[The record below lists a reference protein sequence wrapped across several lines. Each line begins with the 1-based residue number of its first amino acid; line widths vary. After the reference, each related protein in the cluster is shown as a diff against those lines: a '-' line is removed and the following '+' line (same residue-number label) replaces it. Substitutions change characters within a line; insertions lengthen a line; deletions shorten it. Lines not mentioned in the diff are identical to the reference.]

1 MLHANRCKEKEN
13 MFPAIKRPSRCELG
27 ALLFFVLLGAWPL
40 ATRGAEP
47 ENDFF
52 RICSKGT
59 LEDVRK
65 ALIIGVNIHARDGQ
79 GMTALMYAA
88 RDNADP
94 EVMKVLLRAAAPRR
108 PWYKLGGEVAV
119 EDRDKEGR
127 TALMFAVENNSPDV
141 VGVLLDAGADVN
153 ARDKRDMTVLMRAV
167 THKSGSKVVE
177 MLLDAGADVNVA
189 GTSGVT
195 ALMLAAS
202 KNPDLDVVRALLKS
216 GADACAKDVIG
227 HDALWYAQVS
237 RRERG
242 QKEQLLRMLRESAS
256 R

>member
-1 MLHANRCKEKEN
+1 MDS
-13 MFPAIKRPSRCELG
+13 AIKRRPVYGLV
-27 ALLFFVLLGAWPL
+27 ALLSFVLLCVWPFV
-40 ATRGAEP
+40 TRSAEP
-47 ENDFF
+47 RDDFF
-52 RICSKGT
+52 RVCSKGT
-59 LEDVRK
+59 LDDVRK
-65 ALIIGVNIHARDGQ
+65 ALMLGVNIHARDKQ

-167 THKSGSKVVE
+167 TYKSGSKVVE

-216 GADACAKDVIG
+216 GADACAKDVMG
-227 HDALWYAQVS
+227 HDALWYAQMS
-237 RRERG
+237 RREQG
-242 QKEQLLRMLRESAS
+242 QKEQLLHMLRESAS